1 LSEDRRTQINVYGP
15 TRRIWKDFMRI
26 CKREGSSASE
36 KLSAYIEQ
44 YVIVH
49 APGNPQTL
57 MPSFAENGVVSLEN
71 LEGRLRQQC
80 VDHAAKY
87 RHIKLSEITQK
98 GTDMGLSVKQ
108 AKAMTDRTQRWLR
121 EVMMVKVYNQ

>member
-1 LSEDRRTQINVYGP
+1 MSEDRRTQINVYGP
-15 TRRIWKDFMRI
+15 ARRVWKDFKRI

-36 KLSAYIEQ
+36 KLTGYIEQ

-57 MPSFAENGVVSLEN
+57 IPSYAENGVVTLEN

-80 VDHAAKY
+80 VEHAGKY
-87 RHIKLSEITQK
+87 GHIKLGEITQR

-108 AKAMTDRTQRWLR
+108 AVAMTDRTQRWLR
-121 EVMMVKVYNQ
+121 EVMMVKVYNK

>member
-1 LSEDRRTQINVYGP
+1 MSEESRTRCTVYGP
-15 TRRIWKDFMRI
+15 TRRVWKDFMRI
-26 CKREGSSASE
+26 CHREGSSASE

-57 MPSFAENGVVSLEN
+57 IPSFAENGVVTLEN

-80 VDHAAKY
+80 VEHANKY
-87 RHIKLSEITQK
+87 DGIKVPEIVSK
-98 GTDMGLSVKQ
+98 GRELGLSAPQ
-108 AKAMTDRTQRWLR
+108 AIAMADRTQRWLR
-121 EVMMVKVYNQ
+121 EVMMVKVYLQ

>member
-1 LSEDRRTQINVYGP
+1 VWT
-15 TRRIWKDFMRI
+15 DFKRI
-26 CKREGSSASE
+26 CTREGSSASE
-36 KLSAYIEQ
+36 KLTNYIEQ

-57 MPSFAENGVVSLEN
+57 MPSFAENGVISLEN

-80 VDHAAKY
+80 VDHANKY
-87 RHIKLSEITQK
+87 GHIKLLEITQR

-121 EVMMVKVYNQ
+121 EVMMVKVYQK

>member
-1 LSEDRRTQINVYGP
+1 LSEEGRTRCTVYGP
-15 TRRIWKDFMRI
+15 TRRVWKDFMRI

-36 KLSAYIEQ
+36 KLSSYIEQ

-57 MPSFAENGVVSLEN
+57 IPSFAESGAVTMEN

-80 VDHAAKY
+80 VEHAGKY
-87 RHIKLSEITQK
+87 GHIKLLEITQR

-121 EVMMVKVYNQ
+121 EVMMVKVYQK

>member
-15 TRRIWKDFMRI
+15 ARRVWKDFKRI

-36 KLSAYIEQ
+36 KLTGYIEQ

-57 MPSFAENGVVSLEN
+57 IPSFAENGVVTLEN
-71 LEGRLRQQC
+71 VEGRLRQQC
-80 VDHAAKY
+80 VEYAGKY
-87 RHIKLSEITQK
+87 DGIKVPEIVSK
-98 GTDMGLSVKQ
+98 ARDLGLSASQ
-108 AKAMTDRTQRWLR
+108 AIAMADRTQRWLR
-121 EVMMVKVYNQ
+121 EVMMVKVYLK

>member
-1 LSEDRRTQINVYGP
+1 MSEDRRTRSTFYGP
-15 TRRIWKDFMRI
+15 TRRVWMDFVRI
-26 CKREGSSASE
+26 CRREGSSASE
-36 KLSAYIEQ
+36 KLTGYVEQ
-44 YVIVH
+44 YVLVH

-57 MPSFAENGVVSLEN
+57 IPSFAENGVVSLEN